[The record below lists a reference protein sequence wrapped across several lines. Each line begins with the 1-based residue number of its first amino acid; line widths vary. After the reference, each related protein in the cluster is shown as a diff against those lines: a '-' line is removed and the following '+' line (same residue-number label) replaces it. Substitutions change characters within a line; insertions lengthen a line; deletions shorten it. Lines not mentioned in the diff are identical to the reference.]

1 MAFED
6 KEGRLHIL
14 ESGGRFGTLPSEVR
28 TSRLCTG
35 AGEGGDTTEERRG
48 ALPIEEAEGEKDEE
62 DGGGRGGRG
71 GGRVGGTVSVVH
83 RNVLDI
89 GS

>member
-1 MAFED
+1 LAFED

-48 ALPIEEAEGEKDEE
+48 ALPSEEAEEKDEE
-62 DGGGRGGRG
+62 DGEEEEEEEGEVEGEGEQCQ
-71 GGRVGGTVSVVH
+71 
-83 RNVLDI
+83 
-89 GS
+89 